1 MSQLQPRT
9 NNLMDQKGVD
19 NTSNLNKFSGNE
31 MRPYDLMKLRETH
44 GKDGDKHI
52 ERVLEEFKEKN
63 NKIKKVANLFVD
75 KFVSK
80 FGLSMPL
87 HSILEKA
94 QKYKKKYNLSDDE
107 FAQVRRTFEEKLFKS
122 MGTLD
127 RPVQHNTNLA
137 RALGNAYVE
146 TFDGIVV
153 SNTDDYQHLQEIIK
167 TYTLNRSVYQNIV
180 YQTSTYKNLDERIF
194 ETKYDIRFQIYNY
207 AHPVLVAFFLP
218 KIQSI
223 EERMLYANLAGIIVA
238 RFNKTSIVTKPDH
251 ELLYALVNDPNDVVC
266 SNATPII
273 DLYNRCL
280 VQLQLWRSVY
290 ELRSGK
296 CYSPAHV
303 DFLSAIDNC
312 KINNNDNPDMV
323 ILSDEGIILRRL
335 FSAFSLRP
343 IHVMSAPIV
352 MNLLQNPYGYLPD
365 QRVINSLPYITYRLP
380 AVNEKDKNHNLS
392 DSNTQFTFSLDV
404 NTGRYAP
411 NTSRIFEVNGPLV
424 YYIPRKFIDIPV
436 PLSPVT
442 NLTQLPT
449 VINNRLSYQKIR
461 VKYDDNVTINDKLY
475 NLVSVVSISTIET
488 PNLNNG
494 NLINGNMTTLFDNV
508 DYGITSKCIVY
519 GPQKAVDNEYKP
531 FKTFLDSDLERKK
544 GELELTGCIFVYNVS
559 NLINIK

>member
-1 MSQLQPRT
+1 MNQLLPRT
-9 NNLMDQKGVD
+9 NNSIDQKGVD
-19 NTSNLNKFSGNE
+19 NTSEINKQYG
-31 MRPYDLMKLRETH
+31 YDINSYELMKLREKH

-52 ERVLEEFKEKN
+52 DRVLEEFKEKN
-63 NKIKKVANLFVD
+63 NKIKKVANLFVE

-107 FAQVRRTFEEKLFKS
+107 FAQVKRSFEEKLFKS
-122 MGTLD
+122 MGSLEK
-127 RPVQHNTNLA
+127 RVQHNTNLA
-137 RALGNAYVE
+137 RALGNAFVE
-146 TFDGIVV
+146 TFDGVVV
-153 SNTDDYQHLQEIIK
+153 SNTDDYQYLQEIIK
-167 TYTLNRSVYQNIV
+167 TYTINRQVYQNIV
-180 YQTSTYKNLDERIF
+180 FQTSTYQNLDERLLD
-194 ETKYDIRFQIYNY
+194 ESKYDPKIPIYNY

-238 RFNKTSIVTKPDH
+238 RFNKTSISTKPDH
-251 ELLYALVNDPNDVVC
+251 ELLYALVNDPNDIVC

-273 DLYNRCL
+273 DLYHRCL

-303 DFLSAIDNC
+303 DFLSAVDNC

-343 IHVMSAPIV
+343 IHIMSSPIAI
-352 MNLLQNPYGYLPD
+352 NLLQNPYGYVPD

-380 AVNEKDKNHNLS
+380 TVNEKDKIYNLT

-404 NTGRYAP
+404 NTGRFVP

-424 YYIPRKFIDIPV
+424 YYIPRKYIDIPI
-436 PLSPVT
+436 PLGAIS
-442 NLTQLPT
+442 NISQLPT
-449 VINNRLSYQKIR
+449 VINNKFSFQKIS
-461 VKYDDNVTINDKLY
+461 VSFDKQIVINENIY
-475 NLVSVVSISTIET
+475 NLLSVVSISFVSTT
-488 PNLNNG
+488 GLTNNT
-494 NLINGNMTTLFDNV
+494 LIDGNMTTLFSYSDPNINLSCTV
-508 DYGITSKCIVY
+508 YSPQHVIKNNNKPYITLT
-519 GPQKAVDNEYKP
+519 GPNIEEKTNEL
-531 FKTFLDSDLERKK
+531 KTS
-544 GELELTGCIFVYNVS
+544 GCIFVYNKAK
-559 NLINIK
+559 LII